1 LRCSKRLTDPAA
13 LINLMNRTA
22 LPEAATLPQLWD
34 AVYRSSV
41 PEHLAVEALV
51 GAERL
56 TLTYKEVNAR
66 AHCLAAYFLS
76 KGMTRGSRVLLLLG
90 CHPQFLPLDLAV
102 QMAGGVSVVI
112 SPAVRTARLLQHLE
126 QVRPAVIVVGSLAVY
141 RRVQTA
147 LDSASTAA
155 NLIEVVVVTED
166 RDELV
171 EADRAT
177 VLARAIELGKVFWR
191 EQSTQVQNA
200 KASVQADSAS
210 AWLLADDLHAPHVEL
225 SHGGTIAVLRS
236 LAAGLDGTVLVRQ
249 LTAVPPTHAFGRLGA
264 YLPVSLG
271 LPLLMA
277 SGQRQLV
284 AAVQRLRASA
294 ALALPDQLAYLVRS
308 LTPKVGLAGR
318 WFTRAL
324 SLSQRVGELQR
335 SGASL
340 PLGLALQH
348 RLAQQWL
355 YQPLRRK
362 RLTPLRTL
370 FTLGVG
376 LQPVVTH
383 FYSQLAVPVVT
394 HLEPNGPPIERVLEQ
409 ATIAPVQAFS

>member
-1 LRCSKRLTDPAA
+1 
-13 LINLMNRTA
+13 
-22 LPEAATLPQLWD
+22 
-34 AVYRSSV
+34 
-41 PEHLAVEALV
+41 
-51 GAERL
+51 
-56 TLTYKEVNAR
+56 
-66 AHCLAAYFLS
+66 
-76 KGMTRGSRVLLLLG
+76 
-90 CHPQFLPLDLAV
+90 
-102 QMAGGVSVVI
+102 
-112 SPAVRTARLLQHLE
+112 
-126 QVRPAVIVVGSLAVY
+126 
-141 RRVQTA
+141 
-147 LDSASTAA
+147 
-155 NLIEVVVVTED
+155 
-166 RDELV
+166 
-171 EADRAT
+171 
-177 VLARAIELGKVFWR
+177 
-191 EQSTQVQNA
+191 
-200 KASVQADSAS
+200 
-210 AWLLADDLHAPHVEL
+210 
-225 SHGGTIAVLRS
+225 VLRS
-236 LAAGLDGTVLVRQ
+236 LAAGFDNAALARQ

-277 SGQRQLV
+277 SGQRHLV

-355 YQPLRRK
+355 YQPQRR
-362 RLTPLRTL
+362 RQLTPLRTL
-370 FTLGVG
+370 FTLEAG

-394 HLEPNGPPIERVLEQ
+394 HLEPNGTPIERVLEP